1 MSDFNVS
8 MGCGD
13 IPTNELSEK
22 CSHKPYY
29 EETPEEIQEKLDKGL
44 IKDSC
49 GQWYDPTS
57 YVDSYYADW

>member
-13 IPTNELSEK
+13 IPTNDLNNDCISTVV
-22 CSHKPYY
+22 
-29 EETPEEIQEKLDKGL
+29 EETAEEIQEKIDKGFV
-44 IKDSC
+44 KDSC

-57 YVDSYYADW
+57 YIDSYYTDW